1 MDSLGRGRRG
11 PMTQHERTFVM
22 AKPDAVQRGLVGEI
36 ISRLEDRGLKL
47 VGAKFMQIDRELAEE
62 HYGEHEG
69 KPFFEGLVGFI
80 TSGPVM
86 AMVWEGQDATAQVRR
101 MMGETDPAESDPGTI
116 RGDFGLD
123 LGRNVI
129 HGSDTEP
136 GSNERE
142 INLFFD
148 EDELVEWEQVDEE
161 WLYE

>member
-1 MDSLGRGRRG
+1 
-11 PMTQHERTFVM
+11 MTERERTFVM

-36 ISRLEDRGLKL
+36 VSRLEDRGLKL
-47 VGAKFMQIDRELAEE
+47 VGAKFMQIDRDLAED

-69 KPFFEGLVGFI
+69 KPFFDGLVGFI

-142 INLFFD
+142 IDLFFD
-148 EDELVEWEQVDEE
+148 DDELVEWEKIDES